1 MKDKLIKLT
10 GKLLNF
16 GSWLFPKYT
25 REVAAGLLSRV
36 PPVRLTDSARQFL
49 ETAQVHWLDTDGIRT
64 ALYQWGRGPTTVF
77 FLHGWMSYSARWRSI
92 IENLD
97 PEQYSLYALD
107 APGHGLSQGQ
117 RLTLELYRR
126 AYVRALDV
134 SGPVD
139 VQIAHSFGNLISAYQ
154 FLYRPETEAKS
165 YVVMGSPSGMDAIF
179 GYFVDIL
186 GLSPRMLRN
195 VAKKVDELLKIPHQE
210 LTLKVFFEKNE
221 RPKLVIHD
229 EFDAITPIAPIRDAV
244 SGQRHIETFFTRGLD
259 HTLGDESVNKRILNF
274 IASQKTKEKSYVP
287 KEI

>member
-36 PPVRLTDSARQFL
+36 PPVRITDSARRFL
-49 ETAQVHWLDTDGIRT
+49 ETAQVHYLDTEGIRT
-64 ALYQWGRGPTTVF
+64 VLYQWGRGPTTVF
-77 FLHGWMSYSARWRSI
+77 FLHGWMSYSARWRPI

-154 FLYRPETEAKS
+154 FLYLPETGAKS
-165 YVVMGSPSGMDAIF
+165 YIVMGSPSGMDAIF

-210 LTLKVFFEKNE
+210 LTLKAFFEKNE

-229 EFDAITPIAPIRDAV
+229 ESDAITPIGPIQDAV
-244 SGQRHIETFFTRGLD
+244 KGQRHIETFFTRGLD
-259 HTLGDESVNKRILNF
+259 HTLGDESVNNRILNF
-274 IASQKTKEKSYVP
+274 IASQTTKEKSYVP